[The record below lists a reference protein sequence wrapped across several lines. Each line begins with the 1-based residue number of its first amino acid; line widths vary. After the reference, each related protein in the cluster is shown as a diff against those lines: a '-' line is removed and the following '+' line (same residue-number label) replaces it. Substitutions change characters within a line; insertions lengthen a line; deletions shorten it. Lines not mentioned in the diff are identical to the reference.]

1 MNSKIKTQSIIG
13 FILLLAVM
21 IWSYS
26 MGGKLEVYMV
36 SGLLVGYA
44 LSRSRFGYAGG
55 VKRIYMTGDDKL
67 SVALFAMFVI
77 TSLVVA
83 GIHYMAVKHG
93 MDFDHMKIYAN
104 VKPLDIG
111 VLIGGF
117 LFGAGMIMAGGCAS
131 GTLTDLGEG
140 AGRSAVA
147 VIFFVIGAPVGHYFR
162 VIHNNA
168 GLDKVGIKLYLP
180 DLFGAR
186 DKLSSYMLAV
196 ILIALGF
203 LVLYYFTDKYSKK
216 RKAAGTQFDPDWEEI
231 EKPLPLNPNKKF
243 FSYETYH
250 KLFIERWSF
259 MTGAMIIS
267 LIFVFI
273 YVAAGKAW
281 GVTSSFTTAGVWLF
295 GHLGVDFEAIG
306 GFGKPLKQAADIM
319 HHAGTLRNVT
329 TVLGATIAFLLAGR
343 FKLNFKFSARDAFI
357 YGLGGFLMGV
367 GARIARGC
375 NVGALYAAI
384 TSLSLHGWGFL
395 ITMVLGAIW
404 ALKTYEGKVNIIPKR
419 NI

>member
-13 FILLLAVM
+13 FVLLLAVM
-21 IWSYS
+21 FWSYS

-83 GIHYMAVKHG
+83 GIHFMAVKHG

-140 AGRSAVA
+140 AGRSLVA
-147 VIFFVIGAPVGHYFR
+147 LIFFIIGAPVGHYMR
-162 VIHNNA
+162 VVHNNA
-168 GLDKVGIKLYLP
+168 GLDEVGVKLYLP

-203 LVLYYFTDKYSKK
+203 LVLYYITDRYSKK
-216 RKAAGTQFDPDWEEI
+216 RKAAGTQFDPEWEEI
-231 EKPLPLNPNKKF
+231 EKPLPLNPKKKF

-250 KLFIERWSF
+250 KLFIERWSY
-259 MTGAMIIS
+259 MTGALIIS
-267 LIFVFI
+267 LIFAFI

-295 GHLGVDFEAIG
+295 GNLGVDFEAIG

-319 HHAGTLRNVT
+319 HHAGTLRNIT

-343 FKLNFKFSARDAFI
+343 FKLNFKFSAKDAAF
-357 YGLGGFLMGV
+357 YALGGFLMGV
-367 GARIARGC
+367 GARVARGC

-404 ALKTYEGKVNIIPKR
+404 ALKALEGKLNIIPKR